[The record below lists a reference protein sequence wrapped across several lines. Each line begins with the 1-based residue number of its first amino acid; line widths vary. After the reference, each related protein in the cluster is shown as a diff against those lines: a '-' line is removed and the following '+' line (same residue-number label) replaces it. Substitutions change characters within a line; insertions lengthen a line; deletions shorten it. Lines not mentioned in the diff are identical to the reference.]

1 MAFVQHTK
9 CVKKEDH
16 VGLAPGLIATGIAAL
31 VLLLSGVGLGVI
43 GVAATTALIVYCRWW
58 LYDRLICLGG
68 DVCAVG
74 LLVATHP
81 PSAKSGFDAFDTDYS
96 IDLLL
101 APDFPRDC
109 SIASKGDEADP
120 CLAQYLGGFQKEL
133 IRDQLHDSKFPMHG
147 EYSEAPFMMDVTAK
161 PKLVTVPILHAE
173 FEGGGVKVLHDAA
186 IAALAVSVV
195 GAVLCS
201 IPIIGWIACA
211 IAAVIAAAIIGIAA
225 IVALNDT
232 GSPTDVNSDLDELHS
247 YQDVLIVKG
256 TWVYDTAHEGWN
268 EIHPIKQCQRILNS
282 GGGLTGWPKDI
293 EDRVKEWCGA
303 LGTAQSPI
311 TVEAQGRPENQWE
324 VHPLV
329 DGCRPAGHDDGPAIH

>member
-1 MAFVQHTK
+1 MAYVQHTK

-16 VGLAPGLIATGIAAL
+16 VGLAPGLIATAIAAAI
-31 VLLLSGVGLGVI
+31 LLMTGVGLGVI
-43 GVAATTALIVYCRWW
+43 GVAATTALIIYCRWW
-58 LYDRLICLGG
+58 LYDRLVCLGG
-68 DVCAVG
+68 DICAVG

-96 IDLLL
+96 IDILL

-109 SIASKGDEADP
+109 SIATKGNPADP
-120 CLAQYLGGFQKEL
+120 CLAQYLDGFQSKF
-133 IRDQLHDSKFPMHG
+133 IKDQLNDTKFPMQG
-147 EYSEAPFMMDVTAK
+147 EYTEAPFMMNVTAQS
-161 PKLVTVPILHAE
+161 KLVTVPILHAE

-186 IAALAVSVV
+186 VAALAVSIV
-195 GAVLCS
+195 GAVLCA
-201 IPIIGWIACA
+201 IPIIGWIACL
-211 IAAVIAAAIIGIAA
+211 IAALVAAAIIGIAA

-247 YQDVLIVKG
+247 YEDVLIVKG

-268 EIHPIKQCQRILNS
+268 EIHPIKQCQRIQES

-311 TVEAQGRPENQWE
+311 TVEEQAKPENQWE

-329 DGCRPAGHDDGPAIH
+329 DGCRPAGHGEGPVIH